1 MSYTG
6 LNYYLLTAV
15 TLALYALLPKK
26 RRWLALLLGSLVFY
40 VLAVGDA
47 LRLALFF
54 SSIVLSW
61 GFGLLLEKNRET
73 NRNKRLLF
81 LSLLLCGAPLLF
93 PKLDVLLAEFCRLDG
108 FHWVIPMGLAFYT
121 LQMLS
126 YLIDIASGKIN
137 AEKNLARYALY
148 ISFFPQILQGPIPRW
163 SELAPQLFE
172 GHEIREKNLREGLQ
186 LVLWGFFLKWM
197 IADKAAILVNTVFDR
212 FPSYQGV
219 YVLIAGILYSLQ
231 LYTDFLACVTL
242 SQGVAQLFGIS
253 LADNFRQ
260 PYFSRSIR
268 EFWRRWHIS
277 LSRWLKDYV
286 YIPLGGSRR
295 GTAQKYRNL
304 LLTFLISGLWHGGG
318 LKFLIWGMM
327 HAIYQIAASVIYAPR
342 NRLYLAL
349 QMPEDS
355 LPRRILSTLGTC
367 FWVMLAWI
375 IFRANSLSQ
384 GMEML
389 RSLVTVWNP
398 WVLFDGSLLQLG
410 LPGKEWNV
418 LLVSV
423 AILFAVSVLQ
433 TRLRLRDW
441 INQQHLMIRWPIY
454 LLAIFAIYFMGTYG
468 EGFRAQDFI
477 YGAF

>member
-15 TLALYALLPKK
+15 TLALYAALPMR
-26 RRWLALLLGSLVFY
+26 RRWMALLFGSLVFY
-40 VLAVGDA
+40 VLAVREP

-54 SSIVLSW
+54 LSILLSW
-61 GFGLLLEKNRET
+61 GFGLLLGKYRE
-73 NRNKRLLF
+73 RKAASRLLP
-81 LSLLLCGAPLLF
+81 LSLLLCAAPLLL
-93 PKLDVLLAEFCRLDG
+93 PKAEALLPELWRLEG
-108 FHWVIPMGLAFYT
+108 FRWILPMGLAFYT

-126 YLIDIASGKIN
+126 YLCDIASGKIT
-137 AEKNLARYALY
+137 AERNLARYALFV
-148 ISFFPQILQGPIPRW
+148 SFFPQILQGPIPRW
-163 SELAPQLFE
+163 SELSPQLFE
-172 GHEIREKNLREGLQ
+172 GHEITGKNLLEGLQ

-197 IADKAAILVNTVFDR
+197 IADKAAIVVNQVFDS

-219 YVLIAGILYSLQ
+219 YVFLAGILYSLQ

-253 LADNFRQ
+253 LTDNFRQ

-268 EFWRRWHIS
+268 EFWQRWHIS

-286 YIPLGGSRR
+286 YIPLGGNRK
-295 GTAQKYRNL
+295 GTLRKYVNL
-304 LLTFLISGLWHGGG
+304 LLTFLVSGLWHGGG
-318 LKFLIWGMM
+318 VKFLVWGLM
-327 HAIYQIAASVIYAPR
+327 HAVYQIAASLIQRPR

-355 LPRRILSTLGTC
+355 LPRRLLSTLGTC

-375 IFRANSLSQ
+375 VFRADSLAQ
-384 GMEML
+384 GLGML
-389 RSLVTVWNP
+389 RSLATVWNP
-398 WVLFDGSLLQLG
+398 WVWFDGSLLELG

-418 LLVSV
+418 LLLSL

-433 TRLRLRDW
+433 RKLRLRDW
-441 INQQHLMIRWPIY
+441 INRQHLLIRWSIY
-454 LLAIFAIYFMGTYG
+454 LLAILAIYFMGTYG
-468 EGFRAQDFI
+468 EGFRTQDFI

>member
-1 MSYTG
+1 M
-6 LNYYLLTAV
+6 
-15 TLALYALLPKK
+15 
-26 RRWLALLLGSLVFY
+26 
-40 VLAVGDA
+40 
-47 LRLALFF
+47 
-54 SSIVLSW
+54 
-61 GFGLLLEKNRET
+61 
-73 NRNKRLLF
+73 
-81 LSLLLCGAPLLF
+81 
-93 PKLDVLLAEFCRLDG
+93 AEFCRLDG

-219 YVLIAGILYSLQ
+219 YILIAGILYSLQ

-253 LADNFRQ
+253 LADNSHQ

-304 LLTFLISGLWHGGG
+304 LLTFLISGL
-318 LKFLIWGMM
+318 
-327 HAIYQIAASVIYAPR
+327 
-342 NRLYLAL
+342 
-349 QMPEDS
+349 
-355 LPRRILSTLGTC
+355 
-367 FWVMLAWI
+367 
-375 IFRANSLSQ
+375 
-384 GMEML
+384 
-389 RSLVTVWNP
+389 
-398 WVLFDGSLLQLG
+398 
-410 LPGKEWNV
+410 
-418 LLVSV
+418 
-423 AILFAVSVLQ
+423 
-433 TRLRLRDW
+433 
-441 INQQHLMIRWPIY
+441 
-454 LLAIFAIYFMGTYG
+454 
-468 EGFRAQDFI
+468 
-477 YGAF
+477 

>member
-15 TLALYALLPKK
+15 TLALYAALPMR
-26 RRWLALLLGSLVFY
+26 RRWMALLFGSLVFY
-40 VLAVGDA
+40 VLAVREP

-54 SSIVLSW
+54 LSILLSW
-61 GFGLLLEKNRET
+61 GFGLLLGKYRE
-73 NRNKRLLF
+73 RKAASWLLP
-81 LSLLLCGAPLLF
+81 LSLLLCAAPLLL
-93 PKLDVLLAEFCRLDG
+93 PKADALLPELWRLEG
-108 FHWVIPMGLAFYT
+108 FRWILPMGLAFYT

-126 YLIDIASGKIN
+126 YLCDIASGKIT
-137 AEKNLARYALY
+137 AERNLARYALFV
-148 ISFFPQILQGPIPRW
+148 SFFPQILQGPIPRW
-163 SELAPQLFE
+163 SELSPQLFE
-172 GHEIREKNLREGLQ
+172 GHEITGKNLLEGLQ

-197 IADKAAILVNTVFDR
+197 IADKAAIVVNQVFDS

-219 YVLIAGILYSLQ
+219 YVFLAGILYSLQ

-253 LADNFRQ
+253 LTDNFRQ

-268 EFWRRWHIS
+268 EFWQRWHIS

-286 YIPLGGSRR
+286 YIPLGGNRK
-295 GTAQKYRNL
+295 GTLRKYVNL
-304 LLTFLISGLWHGGG
+304 LLTFLVSGLWHGGG
-318 LKFLIWGMM
+318 VKFLVWGLM
-327 HAIYQIAASVIYAPR
+327 HAVYQIAASLIQRPR

-355 LPRRILSTLGTC
+355 LPRRLLSTLGTC

-375 IFRANSLSQ
+375 VFRADSLAQ
-384 GMEML
+384 GLGML
-389 RSLVTVWNP
+389 RSLATVWNP
-398 WVLFDGSLLQLG
+398 WVWFDGSLLELG

-418 LLVSV
+418 LLLSL

-433 TRLRLRDW
+433 RKLRLRDW
-441 INQQHLMIRWPIY
+441 INRQHLLIRWSIY
-454 LLAIFAIYFMGTYG
+454 LLAILAIYFMGTYG
-468 EGFRAQDFI
+468 EGFRTQDFI

>member
-15 TLALYALLPKK
+15 TLALYAALPMR
-26 RRWLALLLGSLVFY
+26 RRWMALLFGSLVFY
-40 VLAVGDA
+40 VLAVREP

-54 SSIVLSW
+54 LSILLSW
-61 GFGLLLEKNRET
+61 GFGLLLGKYRE
-73 NRNKRLLF
+73 RKAASWLLP
-81 LSLLLCGAPLLF
+81 LSLLLCAAPLLL
-93 PKLDVLLAEFCRLDG
+93 PKADALLPELWRLEG
-108 FHWVIPMGLAFYT
+108 FRWILPMGL
-121 LQMLS
+121 
-126 YLIDIASGKIN
+126 
-137 AEKNLARYALY
+137 
-148 ISFFPQILQGPIPRW
+148 SFFPQILQGPIPRW
-163 SELAPQLFE
+163 SELSPQLFE
-172 GHEIREKNLREGLQ
+172 GHEITGKNLLEGLQ

-197 IADKAAILVNTVFDR
+197 IADKAAIVVNQVFDS

-219 YVLIAGILYSLQ
+219 YVFLAGILYSLQ

-253 LADNFRQ
+253 LTDNFRQ

-268 EFWRRWHIS
+268 EFWQRWHIS

-286 YIPLGGSRR
+286 YIPLGGNRK
-295 GTAQKYRNL
+295 GTLRKYVNL
-304 LLTFLISGLWHGGG
+304 LLTFLVSGLWHGGG
-318 LKFLIWGMM
+318 VKFLVWGLM
-327 HAIYQIAASVIYAPR
+327 HAVYQIAASLIQRPR

-355 LPRRILSTLGTC
+355 LPRRLLSTLGTC

-375 IFRANSLSQ
+375 VFRADSLAQ
-384 GMEML
+384 GLGML
-389 RSLVTVWNP
+389 RSLATVWNP
-398 WVLFDGSLLQLG
+398 WVWFDGSLLELG

-418 LLVSV
+418 LLLSL

-433 TRLRLRDW
+433 RKLRLRDW
-441 INQQHLMIRWPIY
+441 INRQHLLIRWSIY
-454 LLAIFAIYFMGTYG
+454 LLAILAIYFMGTYG
-468 EGFRAQDFI
+468 EGFRTQDFI

>member
-15 TLALYALLPKK
+15 TLALYAALPMR
-26 RRWLALLLGSLVFY
+26 RRWMALLFGSLVFY
-40 VLAVGDA
+40 VLAVREP

-54 SSIVLSW
+54 LSILLSW
-61 GFGLLLEKNRET
+61 GFGLLLGKYRE
-73 NRNKRLLF
+73 RKAASWLLP
-81 LSLLLCGAPLLF
+81 LSLLLCAAPLLL
-93 PKLDVLLAEFCRLDG
+93 PKADALLPELWRLEG
-108 FHWVIPMGLAFYT
+108 FRWILPMGLAFYT

-126 YLIDIASGKIN
+126 YLCDIASGKIT
-137 AEKNLARYALY
+137 AERNLARYALFV
-148 ISFFPQILQGPIPRW
+148 SFFPQILQGPIPRW
-163 SELAPQLFE
+163 SELSPQLFE
-172 GHEIREKNLREGLQ
+172 GHEITGKNLLEGLQ

-197 IADKAAILVNTVFDR
+197 IADKAAIVVNRVFDS

-219 YVLIAGILYSLQ
+219 YVFLAGILYSLQ

-253 LADNFRQ
+253 LTDNFRQ

-268 EFWRRWHIS
+268 EFWQRWHIS

-286 YIPLGGSRR
+286 YIPLGGNRK
-295 GTAQKYRNL
+295 GTLRKYVNL
-304 LLTFLISGLWHGGG
+304 LLTFLVSGLWHGGG
-318 LKFLIWGMM
+318 VKFLVWGLM
-327 HAIYQIAASVIYAPR
+327 HAVYQIAASLIQRPR

-355 LPRRILSTLGTC
+355 LPRRLLSTLGTC

-375 IFRANSLSQ
+375 VFRADSLAQ
-384 GMEML
+384 GLGML
-389 RSLVTVWNP
+389 RSLATVWNP
-398 WVLFDGSLLQLG
+398 WVWFDGSLLELG

-418 LLVSV
+418 LLLSL

-433 TRLRLRDW
+433 RKLRLRDW
-441 INQQHLMIRWPIY
+441 INRQHLLIRWSIY
-454 LLAIFAIYFMGTYG
+454 LLAILAIYFMGTYG
-468 EGFRAQDFI
+468 EGFRTQDFI

>member
-1 MSYTG
+1 MSYTA
-6 LNYYLLTAV
+6 LNYYLLTAF

-40 VLAVGDA
+40 VLAVRDT
-47 LRLALFF
+47 LRLVLFF

-61 GFGLLLEKNRET
+61 GFGLLLERNREA
-73 NRNKRLLF
+73 KRKNGLLF

-93 PKLDVLLAEFCRLDG
+93 PKLDALLAEFCRLEG
-108 FHWVIPMGLAFYT
+108 FHWIIPMGLAFYT

-163 SELAPQLFE
+163 SELATQLFE
-172 GHEIREKNLREGLQ
+172 GHEIQQKNLREGLQ

-242 SQGVAQLFGIS
+242 SQGVAHLFGIS

-286 YIPLGGSRR
+286 YIPLGGNRR
-295 GTAQKYRNL
+295 GTARKYCNL
-304 LLTFLISGLWHGGG
+304 LLTFLVSGLWHGGG
-318 LKFLIWGMM
+318 LKFLIWGLM
-327 HAIYQIAASVIYAPR
+327 HAVYQIVASVVSVPR
-342 NRLYLAL
+342 NKIYLAL

-384 GMEML
+384 GLEML

-398 WVLFDGSLLQLG
+398 WVLFDGSLLLLG

-418 LLVSV
+418 LLLSL
-423 AILFAVSVLQ
+423 AILFAVSLLQ
-433 TRLRLRDW
+433 TRLCLRDW
-441 INQQHLMIRWPIY
+441 INRQHLLIRWSIY
-454 LLAIFAIYFMGTYG
+454 LLAIFAIFFMGTYG
-468 EGFRAQDFI
+468 EGFHAQDFL